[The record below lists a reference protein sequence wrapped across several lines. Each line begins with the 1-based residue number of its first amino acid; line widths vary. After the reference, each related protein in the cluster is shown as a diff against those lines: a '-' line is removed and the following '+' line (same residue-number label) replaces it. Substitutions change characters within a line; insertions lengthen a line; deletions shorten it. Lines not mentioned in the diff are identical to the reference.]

1 MINVYITTGTT
12 LTFTAG
18 VTLLPVPLQGPGH

>member
-1 MINVYITTGTT
+1 MIDVFFTTGTT

-18 VTLLPVPLQGPGH
+18 VALLPVQVQGPGH